1 MPYYVSVLF
10 SFSIALGA
18 ILGWIRLKKLDPA
31 FFPFILLLTV
41 GLINEVVSVVVLEA
55 GSSNALS
62 YNIYSLVEV
71 LLICWQ
77 FQRWKLFAARKVLFI
92 GALGFCVVVWVIDIF
107 IINSIFRFSS
117 YSIILHSFVIVV
129 MSIHMINHLIFKEI
143 VSFMRHPV
151 FLICLGFIIYFT
163 YAILVEMFWVLGLN
177 RSGSFRAK
185 IYEILAYINLITNL
199 IYALAVLW
207 MPMKPRYIMLY

>member
-18 ILGWIRLKKLDPA
+18 ILGWFRLKKLDPA
-31 FFPFILLLTV
+31 FFPFILLLTA
-41 GLINEVVSVVVLEA
+41 GFLNEVVSVVVLHS
-55 GSSNALS
+55 GYSNAPS

-77 FQRWKLFAARKVLFI
+77 FNRWNLFGERKGWFI
-92 GALGFCVVVWVIDIF
+92 GVLVICLIVWAADIF
-107 IINSIFRFSS
+107 IINSIYRFSS

-151 FLICLGFIIYFT
+151 FLICLGFIFYFT

-185 IYEILAYINLITNL
+185 IYEILSYINLITNL

-207 MPMKPRYIMLY
+207 MPMKPRYIMPY